1 MNFLKN
7 CWSFLIRKGL
17 TKRLTFT
24 RFSEDHTLNSAE
36 ERVSWRSPD
45 GVETQDGLQKN
56 NSWMNMN
63 QAYKGNRHLET
74 EAIFHSI
81 LILGLEG
88 HFCPSDP
95 IWRNRFFFKHIW
107 FTFWFHVHFPEC
119 KWFQPIFS
127 PPPRCESL
135 RRVPF
140 WHLDLWA
147 LIRSVANFPW
157 ENTGNQKVDWFP
169 HEKPKKNKAGDFWWG
184 KPTTRLI
191 ILLGDLNF
199 CCF

>member
-1 MNFLKN
+1 MVLRLKMGYRKTIHGWTWTKLIKEIVILKRKPFSIQFWFLV
-7 CWSFLIRKGL
+7 LKGTFALL
-17 TKRLTFT
+17 TQF
-24 RFSEDHTLNSAE
+24 
-36 ERVSWRSPD
+36 
-45 GVETQDGLQKN
+45 
-56 NSWMNMN
+56 
-63 QAYKGNRHLET
+63 
-74 EAIFHSI
+74 
-81 LILGLEG
+81 EG
-88 HFCPSDP
+88 
-95 IWRNRFFFKHIW
+95 IVFFFKHIW